1 MAGGGERLEG
11 QAPEIDLF
19 LVGQSAV
26 GERAAAG
33 RRREHLRPV
42 GGQLN
47 AAGHEVGMQ
56 MGLGAVND
64 PEAVLGG
71 SGLDG
76 TQVAAGVNGHGAS
89 IAEVD
94 QVGGV
99 AQADI
104 DQGDDGDVA
113 HRVLHQFPLVGCRK
127 IDNATLI
134 Q

>member
-1 MAGGGERLEG
+1 MAGGGERLQG
-11 QAPEIDLF
+11 QATEVDLV
-19 LVGQSAV
+19 LVGQAAV
-26 GERAAAG
+26 GERSAAS

-56 MGLGAVND
+56 MGLGAVNH

-71 SGLDG
+71 SGVDG

-99 AQADI
+99 AQPLV
-104 DQGDDGDVA
+104 DQGDDGDFA
-113 HRVLHQFPLVGCRK
+113 HGGS
-127 IDNATLI
+127 
-134 Q
+134 